1 MQEEVFNQTL
11 APVVKD
17 VLKGF
22 ESTVFAYGQTGT
34 GVLDVAVAWV
44 LGVGCWVLRLRGLRL
59 FWPLWE
65 LCQCELWD
73 DREPMFSRHFHTQ
86 EKPTQWRVTSA
97 SRERKGS
104 SLAPAAPFLRFAL

>member
-34 GVLDVAVAWV
+34 GVLGVVVVWVLGVAVAWAAVV
-44 LGVGCWVLRLRGLRL
+44 LAVVGVVS
-59 FWPLWE
+59 
-65 LCQCELWD
+65 
-73 DREPMFSRHFHTQ
+73 M
-86 EKPTQWRVTSA
+86 
-97 SRERKGS
+97 
-104 SLAPAAPFLRFAL
+104 